1 MRPELALALLLA
13 LSTTSCRSAMP
24 VRSTWSGAVDLK
36 DGVSVP
42 FQMELDF
49 SGPQATGFFLN
60 GGEITSIPEIARTD
74 QSIALGFSEYGA
86 VIRAAW
92 DGRQLTGNYLRI
104 RSNETKAFP
113 FTATPEPDRPAQTHV
128 DSEIAQSLVGNYRV
142 LFENDGKTNDS
153 TLAKFWKEGDSIQGT
168 FIAPDGDYGLLAA
181 THSGDTIQ
189 LSRFTGWQAI
199 ALVLNRDNG
208 TWSGA
213 FHAASDAKPRR
224 FTLQP
229 RGDLQIEAPAPKRAV
244 MKNRN
249 GRFEFSGISTS
260 GEVLR
265 DSDDRFKGK
274 ALIVDIMGTWCH
286 NCLDEAPILQQLQEK
301 YGNDGL
307 QVIGLSFEIS
317 SDPAI
322 GRKNLQLFRNRFH
335 LTYPLLFCG
344 STDDE
349 NFAKQINKQIENF
362 FAYPTTIFIDKN
374 HRVVAVHSGFRGPG
388 TGDEF
393 QSQIREFDELAARLV
408 KQP

>member
-1 MRPELALALLLA
+1 
-13 LSTTSCRSAMP
+13 
-24 VRSTWSGAVDLK
+24 
-36 DGVSVP
+36 
-42 FQMELDF
+42 
-49 SGPQATGFFLN
+49 
-60 GGEITSIPEIARTD
+60 
-74 QSIALGFSEYGA
+74 
-86 VIRAAW
+86 
-92 DGRQLTGNYLRI
+92 
-104 RSNETKAFP
+104 
-113 FTATPEPDRPAQTHV
+113 
-128 DSEIAQSLVGNYRV
+128 
-142 LFENDGKTNDS
+142 
-153 TLAKFWKEGDSIQGT
+153 
-168 FIAPDGDYGLLAA
+168 
-181 THSGDTIQ
+181 
-189 LSRFTGWQAI
+189 
-199 ALVLNRDNG
+199 
-208 TWSGA
+208 
-213 FHAASDAKPRR
+213 
-224 FTLQP
+224 
-229 RGDLQIEAPAPKRAV
+229 

-301 YGNDGL
+301 YGHDGL